1 MISRRALS
9 GLLMTLVGPS
19 SVTGNTLA
27 LSHCR
32 GSCANVDLPTL
43 GYDTFCRSFF
53 DLAASGKL
61 RAVATGPAVR
71 REMRSLFRARRLYR
85 PSREEMR
92 VLWRDTAAGFS
103 VVKVE
108 FDLECGVP
116 VRGCLGSRRRVQGID
131 PARPRHG
138 EYAGALLRRRRQGL
152 HERARQAALPG
163 WLCRLVPLHRAD
175 RKSGKPEQHR
185 RDAGIAWHLRAQRV
199 MRIDRRRRT
208 WRGWRRNGCRP
219 QVRCRGSC

>member
-61 RAVATGPAVR
+61 RAVATGPDVR

-85 PSREEMR
+85 PSREDMR
-92 VLWRDTAAGFS
+92 
-103 VVKVE
+103 
-108 FDLECGVP
+108 
-116 VRGCLGSRRRVQGID
+116 
-131 PARPRHG
+131 
-138 EYAGALLRRRRQGL
+138 
-152 HERARQAALPG
+152 
-163 WLCRLVPLHRAD
+163 D
-175 RKSGKPEQHR
+175 RKS
-185 RDAGIAWHLRAQRV
+185 V
-199 MRIDRRRRT
+199 
-208 WRGWRRNGCRP
+208 
-219 QVRCRGSC
+219 V